1 MIVRETLITSSLKIK
16 VRIDRIP
23 HVVSQQA
30 MSDVGLMYI
39 LSHDLIYPTQP
50 SILHRHQM
58 DVHENTV
65 MSPSVFEGPY
75 LMPLPVPQDI
85 IFPLSDHIEETLRN
99 LFCYA
104 TGDQMYS

>member
-1 MIVRETLITSSLKIK
+1 
-16 VRIDRIP
+16 
-23 HVVSQQA
+23 
-30 MSDVGLMYI
+30 
-39 LSHDLIYPTQP
+39 
-50 SILHRHQM
+50 M